1 MDGWN
6 GAHIPRNNSFLTKIV
21 TSTFPYFVSPSEEAL
36 LSLSLSL
43 SLSLPPSF
51 LVLSAAAASASAAV
65 TLIAIFD

>member
-43 SLSLPPSF
+43 PSSF